1 MIILEKGERAD
12 QLWGMNT
19 EIITDEMIEAL
30 EQGKRLYLTVND
42 EYAVVI
48 KKDGKRKAGK
58 PEAIDTDTI
67 SRQAVLDAIFSEP
80 LYESGMKK
88 RDSDIIVPA
97 IYEKIKALPP
107 SPSIEPDPDTVSRQA
122 ARDAVCEELDSIDH
136 VPQWV
141 FDRLTKKIEN
151 LPPSPTVTAD
161 ADTISRQKV
170 ISTINVLRPRCDT
183 DDIDDYHDLLVEAM
197 EVLPPSPS
205 RQKDGKTMDKKT
217 LIDNLI
223 KILPE
228 NADITYATVSWWDED
243 DREHKNWDTEELCE
257 GT

>member
-30 EQGKRLYLTVND
+30 EQGKRLYLTGND

-97 IYEKIKALPP
+97 IYEKIKALPS

-151 LPPSPTVTAD
+151 LPPSPT
-161 ADTISRQKV
+161 
-170 ISTINVLRPRCDT
+170 
-183 DDIDDYHDLLVEAM
+183 
-197 EVLPPSPS
+197 PS
-205 RQKDGKTMDKKT
+205 RPHGKWIGGGDYPRVCSVCGEEWDQYVSGTIWYDGVPDFC
-217 LIDNLI
+217 
-223 KILPE
+223 PSCG
-228 NADITYATVSWWDED
+228 ADMRQDGGAV
-243 DREHKNWDTEELCE
+243 
-257 GT
+257 